1 MTALAGD
8 RRIREE
14 TWAYQT
20 YKLPT
25 GKTAFKGG
33 LAVYDQSVAKCIP
46 METGA
51 AQTDLFV
58 LGFFNEQVVNT
69 SGADK
74 NVVVRLKREI
84 TVRWFA
90 NDATNPVT
98 ANDIGKQCFGVDDQT
113 ASNSSAT
120 STRSTLGV
128 AWAIDA
134 VKGVAVEIS

>member
-1 MTALAGD
+1 MTAMAGE
-8 RRIREE
+8 RRLREE
-14 TWAYQT
+14 TWAYKT
-20 YKLPT
+20 FKLPT
-25 GKTAFKGG
+25 AKTAFKNGV
-33 LAVYDQSVAKCIP
+33 AVYDQSVAKCIP

-51 AQTDLFV
+51 GQTDLFV
-58 LGFFNEQVVNT
+58 LGFFNETVANT
-69 SGADK
+69 SGVDK
-74 NVVVRLKREI
+74 DVTVRLKREI

-98 ANDIGKQCFGVDDQT
+98 VNDIGKQCFGVDDQT